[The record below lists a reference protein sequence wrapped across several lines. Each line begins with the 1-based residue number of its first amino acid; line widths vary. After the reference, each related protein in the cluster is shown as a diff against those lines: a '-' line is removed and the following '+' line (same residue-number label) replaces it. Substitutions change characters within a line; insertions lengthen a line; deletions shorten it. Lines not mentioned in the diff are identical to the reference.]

1 MEVKIVDHPVLQHK
15 LSFLRSSET
24 DSKEFRLLI
33 EEISQLLAYEVT
45 KDLKTTSKDI
55 STPMGE
61 AKGMVID
68 EDLTLISIMRAGNSM
83 LEGMMSLLSFA
94 KVGHIGI
101 YRDKF
106 VKNTVEYFFRVPED
120 IKGKRVILL
129 DPLLATGQTAVAAI
143 SRLKQYDVGT
153 IRFVTLVAATEGIE
167 RLKEYHPDIELY
179 TLSIEPELDKEGYII
194 PGIGDASSRL
204 YGTV

>member
-106 VKNTVEYFFRVPED
+106 VKNTVEYFFSCTGRY
-120 IKGKRVILL
+120 KR
-129 DPLLATGQTAVAAI
+129 
-143 SRLKQYDVGT
+143 
-153 IRFVTLVAATEGIE
+153 
-167 RLKEYHPDIELY
+167 
-179 TLSIEPELDKEGYII
+179 
-194 PGIGDASSRL
+194 
-204 YGTV
+204 